1 MYSQRGKGN
10 GKPLQYSCLEKS
22 MDREAWWASAR
33 GVAQSDRTEHTVVVL
48 SVEVIYPTDPSEH
61 SVFREHVHTVRPHRA
76 VDN

>member
-1 MYSQRGKGN
+1 
-10 GKPLQYSCLEKS
+10 
-22 MDREAWWASAR
+22 MDREAWWASAH

-48 SVEVIYPTDPSEH
+48 SVEVIYLTDPSEH